1 MHLCKFAVSKF
12 KKMKRIFNVLL
23 AVIGS
28 GVMMISCDKDD
39 DTDTTAPVINS
50 ATIDGKEEGIEAN
63 VGNAMT
69 FEVKVSDNEA
79 LGQLKLDVH
88 DAFDGHS
95 HDKSSGINWA
105 NVAIIDLSGTEQ
117 TVSHDMEIPTNATA
131 GPYHAE
137 ILVIDAEGNEGEFV
151 ERVIIIRNGSEPEI
165 NITSP
170 DFTDHVHVSIG
181 STLVVEGM
189 ITDDVDLAEIYV
201 VLEEEHDDD
210 HDHKSTQE
218 DALYEM
224 DFDLEGASDLTWDFQ
239 LDGNVNIAI
248 PATAEEG
255 HYVLTVRAE
264 DSEGN
269 INIFEA
275 ELHIM

>member
-63 VGNAMT
+63 VGNAMI

-151 ERVIIIRNGSEPEI
+151 ERVIMIRNGSEPGIE
-165 NITSP
+165 ITSP
-170 DFTDHVHVSIG
+170 DFTNEVHVSKG
-181 STLVVEGM
+181 STLSLEGM
-189 ITDDVDLAEIYV
+189 VTDETDLAEILII
-201 VLEEEHDDD
+201 LEEEEEDA
-210 HDHKSTQE
+210 HKSVQHE
-218 DALYEM
+218 ALYEM
-224 DFDLEGASDLTWDFQ
+224 DFDLEGTSDLTWDFQ

>member
-1 MHLCKFAVSKF
+1 MKKYFLNSAFALVVALSVVSCEDEKQE
-12 KKMKRIFNVLL
+12 
-23 AVIGS
+23 
-28 GVMMISCDKDD
+28 
-39 DTDTTAPVINS
+39 DTVNPEIIE
-50 ATIDGKEEGIEAN
+50 ATIDGEDHD
-63 VGNAMT
+63 VVVNAGEQMT
-69 FEVKVSDNEA
+69 VAASLSDNEE
-79 LGQLKLDVH
+79 LGELKIDIHDV
-88 DAFDGHS
+88 FDGHT
-95 HDKSSGINWA
+95 HKSSASWA
-105 NVAIIDLSGTEQ
+105 EVTIVSLSGTSQ
-117 TVSHDMEIPTNATA
+117 DVSENIAIPTDATA
-131 GPYHAE
+131 GPYHATFRV
-137 ILVIDAEGNEGEFV
+137 LDKSGNEGEFV
-151 ERVIIIRNGSEPEI
+151 EIPFMLSNGSEPEI

-239 LDGNVNIAI
+239 IDGNVNIAI

>member
-1 MHLCKFAVSKF
+1 
-12 KKMKRIFNVLL
+12 MKRIFNVLL

-151 ERVIIIRNGSEPEI
+151 ERVIMIRNGSEPGIE
-165 NITSP
+165 ITSP
-170 DFTDHVHVSIG
+170 DFTNEVHVTKG
-181 STLVVEGM
+181 STLSLEGM
-189 ITDDVDLAEIYV
+189 VTDETDLAEILII
-201 VLEEEHDDD
+201 LEEEEEDA
-210 HDHKSTQE
+210 HKSVQHE
-218 DALYEM
+218 ALYEM
-224 DFDLEGASDLTWDFQ
+224 DFDLEGTSDLTWDFQ
-239 LDGNVNIAI
+239 VDGNVNIAI

>member
-151 ERVIIIRNGSEPEI
+151 ERVIMIRNGSEPGIE
-165 NITSP
+165 ITSP
-170 DFTDHVHVSIG
+170 DFTNEVHVTKG
-181 STLVVEGM
+181 STLSLEGVV
-189 ITDDVDLAEIYV
+189 TDETDLAEILII
-201 VLEEEHDDD
+201 LEEEDEEA
-210 HDHKSTQE
+210 HKSVQHE
-218 DALYEM
+218 ALYEM
-224 DFDLEGASDLTWDFQ
+224 DFDLEGTSDLTWDFQ
-239 LDGNVNIAI
+239 VDGNVNIAI

>member
-28 GVMMISCDKDD
+28 GIVMISCDKDD

-151 ERVIIIRNGSEPEI
+151 ERVIMIRNGSEPGIE
-165 NITSP
+165 ITSP
-170 DFTDHVHVSIG
+170 DFTNEVHVSKG
-181 STLVVEGM
+181 STLSLEGVV
-189 ITDDVDLAEIYV
+189 TDETDLAEILII
-201 VLEEEHDDD
+201 LEEEEEDA
-210 HDHKSTQE
+210 HKSVQHE
-218 DALYEM
+218 ALYEM

-239 LDGNVNIAI
+239 IDGNVNIAI

>member
-151 ERVIIIRNGSEPEI
+151 ERVIMIRNGSEPGIE
-165 NITSP
+165 ITSP
-170 DFTDHVHVSIG
+170 DFTNEVHVSKG
-181 STLVVEGM
+181 STLSLEGVV
-189 ITDDVDLAEIYV
+189 TDETDLAEILII
-201 VLEEEHDDD
+201 LEEEEEDA
-210 HDHKSTQE
+210 HKSVQHE
-218 DALYEM
+218 ALYEM

-255 HYVLTVRAE
+255 YYVLTVRAE

>member
-12 KKMKRIFNVLL
+12 KKMKRIFNVML

-50 ATIDGKEEGIEAN
+50 ATIDGKEEGIEAS

-69 FEVKVSDNEA
+69 FEVEVSDNEA

-151 ERVIIIRNGSEPEI
+151 ERVIMIRNGSEPGIE
-165 NITSP
+165 ITSP
-170 DFTDHVHVSIG
+170 DFTNEVHVTKG
-181 STLVVEGM
+181 STLSLEGM
-189 ITDDVDLAEIYV
+189 VTDETDLAEILII
-201 VLEEEHDDD
+201 LEEEEEDA
-210 HDHKSTQE
+210 HKSVQHE
-218 DALYEM
+218 ALYEM
-224 DFDLEGASDLTWDFQ
+224 DFDLEGTSDLTWDFQ

>member
-1 MHLCKFAVSKF
+1 MHLCKFAVSKI

-151 ERVIIIRNGSEPEI
+151 ERVIMIRNGSEPGIE
-165 NITSP
+165 ITSP
-170 DFTDHVHVSIG
+170 DFTNEVHVTKG
-181 STLVVEGM
+181 STLSLEGM
-189 ITDDVDLAEIYV
+189 VTDETDLAEILII
-201 VLEEEHDDD
+201 LEEEEEDA
-210 HDHKSTQE
+210 HKSVQHE
-218 DALYEM
+218 ALYEM
-224 DFDLEGASDLTWDFQ
+224 DFDLEGTSDLTWDFQ
-239 LDGNVNIAI
+239 IDGNVNIAI

>member
-1 MHLCKFAVSKF
+1 M
-12 KKMKRIFNVLL
+12 L

-131 GPYHAE
+131 GPYHAD
-137 ILVIDAEGNEGEFV
+137 IYIIDAEGNEGEFV
-151 ERVIIIRNGSEPEI
+151 ERLVMIRNGSEPVI
-165 NITSP
+165 DVTNP
-170 DFTDHVHVSIG
+170 DFSGEVDITVGSILSIEG
-181 STLVVEGM
+181 VV
-189 ITDDVDLAEIYV
+189 TDDTDLAEIYII
-201 VLEEEHDDD
+201 LEEEHDDS
-210 HDHKSTQE
+210 HKSTQE
-218 DALYEM
+218 EPLYEM

-239 LDGNVNIAI
+239 VDGNVNIAI
-248 PATAEEG
+248 PSTAEEG